1 MKSKLL
7 LSWWNDLR
15 LKNKLMILY
24 FVAVFIPIALTNTIF
39 YTMTANYVRTEK
51 IKDLKLSLEGNKDN
65 FRKTIDS
72 IISFS
77 TVIYTDGSLV
87 GALDHT
93 YGSEAEVLTAYSE
106 VLNPSIN
113 RFVPMNKQFY
123 NAYLYTDNTTLIH
136 SGMLNFIDRET
147 EQQDWYR
154 ATVAPSRSRKWMI
167 YTHSQ
172 PDPSYISVIRELD
185 FYKLYS
191 TYRKILKIDI
201 LPEYLQNTLFDQTFP
216 GKLYLLNPQG
226 DIVYSSEENLPQR
239 LSDTVQQDMTVIFS
253 VFDGVDYLQGWQIA
267 GVYPNSVIERSLLD
281 SRKFIVYL
289 TLANFIFPSLLILGF
304 TRSLSKRLGL
314 LFKGIRWVQNQRFD
328 LLKTE
333 RANDEIGQLTE
344 EFNKMTTRIDGLIH
358 DVYIAELN
366 RRQAQFNALQSQIN
380 PHYLYNTLDAVRMSC
395 VTKGEEETAHMIKLL
410 GRGFRRS
417 LSWEQD
423 MIPLQEELE
432 FVMDYLEIQQFRYG
446 QRLLHNLEVDER
458 VLDIPIPKMSILP
471 LVENACI
478 HGIEHLECQ
487 GTITVLAVQ
496 SGTEAHI
503 QVQDNGIGIEP
514 NRLVQLLGSLESS
527 RSMESYADGKH
538 VGLKNVHARL
548 KWHFADDFKL
558 SITSD
563 HSMGTTV
570 EIKIPVSLQSSDD
583 DIEGGIHAC

>member
-51 IKDLKLSLEGNKDN
+51 IKDLKLSLEGNKDI

-93 YGSEAEVLTAYSE
+93 YGSEAEVLTAYNE

-201 LPEYLQNTLFDQTFP
+201 LPEYLQSTLFDQTFP
-216 GKLYLLNPQG
+216 GKLYLLNPLG
-226 DIVYSSEENLPQR
+226 DIVYSSEENPPRR

-380 PHYLYNTLDAVRMSC
+380 PHYLYNTLDAIRMSC

-432 FVMDYLEIQQFRYG
+432 FVMDYLEIQQFRFG
-446 QRLLHNLEVDER
+446 QRLLYNLEVDER

-548 KWHFADDFKL
+548 KWHFADEFKL

>member
-51 IKDLKLSLEGNKDN
+51 IKDLKLSLEGNKDI

-93 YGSEAEVLTAYSE
+93 YGSEAEVLTAYNE

-226 DIVYSSEENLPQR
+226 DIVYSSEENPPRL

-380 PHYLYNTLDAVRMSC
+380 PHYLYNTLDAIRMSC

-432 FVMDYLEIQQFRYG
+432 FVMDYLEIQQFRFG
-446 QRLLHNLEVDER
+446 QRLLYNLEVDER

-548 KWHFADDFKL
+548 KWHFADEFKL

-570 EIKIPVSLQSSDD
+570 EIKMPVSLQSSDD
-583 DIEGGIHAC
+583 DIKGGIHAC